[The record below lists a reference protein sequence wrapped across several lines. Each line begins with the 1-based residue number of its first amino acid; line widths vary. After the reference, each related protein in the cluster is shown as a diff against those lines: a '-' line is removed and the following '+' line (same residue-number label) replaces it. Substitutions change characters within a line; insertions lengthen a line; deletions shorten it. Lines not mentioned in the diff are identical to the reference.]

1 MVMTNKVYSP
11 QQYLRI
17 LTDNCY
23 IIKGDNDVETVE
35 VILEELGYCLWSYP
49 LCEIEHIIENELD
62 VVLVDCMIYNK
73 QKREFVHEYRW
84 FEVDDWPEEE
94 DNRDEILF

>member
-1 MVMTNKVYSP
+1 MVMTNKIYSP
-11 QQYLRI
+11 QKYLEI
-17 LTDNCY
+17 LTGNCY
-23 IIKGDNDVETVE
+23 IIKGVNDVETVE

-49 LCEIEHIIENELD
+49 LSEIEHIVEDEHD
-62 VVLVDCMIYNK
+62 VVLVDCMVYNE
-73 QKREFVHEYRW
+73 QKHEFEHVYRW